1 VRLCQPAA
9 SGRSVDC
16 IEVAVRRLY
25 DREDAFGVAS
35 CCYLLVQLDLLCGRP
50 TTIARVVA
58 RGLAA
63 LSPDLAM
70 CMRQQSVPMWSPIAS
85 WFVTPGVAEA
95 LLMRRKA
102 LPIAPR
108 LASPFVSLVRVRK

>member
-1 VRLCQPAA
+1 MTVCRASVRLCQPAA

-25 DREDAFGVAS
+25 DREDVFGVAS

-50 TTIARVVA
+50 ATIARVA
-58 RGLAA
+58 AHGLAA

-70 CMRQQSVPMWSPIAS
+70 CMRQQSAPMWSPMVS
-85 WFVTPGVAEA
+85 WFVTPRVVAA
-95 LLMRRKA
+95 LLM
-102 LPIAPR
+102 
-108 LASPFVSLVRVRK
+108 

>member
-1 VRLCQPAA
+1 MRLCKPAA
-9 SGRSVDC
+9 SGRSVDR

-25 DREDAFGVAS
+25 DREDVFGVTS

-50 TTIARVVA
+50 ATIARVAA
-58 RGLAA
+58 RGLAV
-63 LSPDLAM
+63 LSPGLAM
-70 CMRQQSVPMWSPIAS
+70 CMWQQSVPMWSPIAS
-85 WFVTPGVAEA
+85 WFVTPRVAEA

-108 LASPFVSLVRVRK
+108 LVSPFVSLVRVCK